1 MLMAC
6 QPPFVLTLSEIERVH
21 FERVEFHLRNFDM
34 VFVFKDYKRK
44 ASHLLN
50 EAPD

>member
-1 MLMAC
+1 M
-6 QPPFVLTLSEIERVH
+6 H

-44 ASHLLN
+44 VVGHTSVGAELSASRS
-50 EAPD
+50 PKSTPYR